1 MEKSRKDLL
10 QRVLIRP
17 ASQIGLDDEPI
28 PYSNQ
33 YARSE
38 EMTSNGPVNSDEVL
52 EELRQ
57 IRALLLE
64 QLKQLKHLSEMS
76 ESLARLEGICTGIAT
91 NLPSSEDVQ
100 TVYPAIW
107 GEKQEKAR
115 QLLMDLLAE
124 NLGGVGVKRIRAEAT
139 IRGISMQTMRRVKQ
153 SMGLKAEKHGTSWL
167 WKWPDSERG

>member
-1 MEKSRKDLL
+1 MKENMKDPL
-10 QRVLIRP
+10 RGVLIRP
-17 ASQIGLDDEPI
+17 ASQVGLEDEPI

-33 YARSE
+33 YTGSE
-38 EMTSNGPVNSDEVL
+38 EMTSSRPVNSDEVL

-64 QLKQLKHLSEMS
+64 QLKHLSEMS
-76 ESLARLEGICTGIAT
+76 GSLARLEGVCMGIAT

-124 NLGGVGVKRIRAEAT
+124 NPEGVNVKRIRAEAA

-153 SMGLKAEKHGTSWL
+153 SMGLKSEKHGTSWL